1 MWAASDWHKLINS
14 LLLALFA
21 SEFLRTRTPSK
32 GLLLATLGANG
43 VLSQWGLLTTAAH
56 LALTPHQLVPLT
68 FLALVIALNL
78 GYGLHRW
85 KACLK
90 PASCVTQQGRVL
102 CAVLAPAS
110 ALLVALQLSAH
121 GWLQAGKVL
130 GGVAVFTST
139 SFLDVRRC
147 FAAVEL
153 SARVYLWHL
162 GVSLLQI
169 VPLYPFLA
177 VAMAPV
183 LLLIVDCVEGFG
195 FHSKTTHEALN
206 ELVFDG
212 IFYSPF
218 IAVYILAKWRCLKD
232 PSLTTATPLPTTAP
246 RGKAEAGK
254 AARGGK

>member
-153 SARVYLWHL
+153 SARVYLW
-162 GVSLLQI
+162 
-169 VPLYPFLA
+169 
-177 VAMAPV
+177 
-183 LLLIVDCVEGFG
+183 
-195 FHSKTTHEALN
+195 
-206 ELVFDG
+206 LVFDG